1 MKNTALLLVIF
12 FFFPSIFFSQ
22 TFSNQD
28 FNDLILNES
37 KGFSKFKNSNKG
49 TPQAS
54 NYDLK
59 FARLEWEVNPEIYF
73 IKGKI
78 TFHFIPLVTN
88 FNDIY
93 FDCSNALTI
102 DSVVYN
108 SNILSF
114 NQLSGNVLQIALP
127 ATLPVNTLDSITIF
141 YQGAPVV
148 SPNGFG
154 SFEQGSHNNDSII
167 WTLSEPYGALD
178 WWPCKQDLT
187 DKIDSISVLITT
199 PSQYRAASHGLLVAE
214 TVVGSN
220 TTYHWKHNY
229 PIAAYLVSLTVTN
242 FSVYVDTVTLSTGL
256 LPVVNYVFP
265 EDSLSWASAT
275 PSIEPIFQLFDTLF
289 GAYPFMNEKYGH
301 AQYARGGGMEHQ
313 TMSSMNNVSFSLMAH
328 ELAHQ
333 WFGDKVTCGSW
344 EEIWLNEGFAT
355 YLTGLAHKYVAPSY
369 WWAWRQQ
376 TLDNIV
382 SLPDGSVFNTDTS
395 DVNRTFSGRLTYR
408 KGAYLL
414 RMLEWKLGENN
425 FFQGVRNYL
434 DDPNLAYNYA
444 KTSDLKTH
452 LETVSGQ
459 NLTEFFND
467 WYFGEGHPSY
477 QINWNQ
483 TGNSVAFNVNQTQS
497 HPSVS
502 FFEMPIPIYVKG
514 QGQDTTFVFEHQF
527 SGQQFTASVPFT
539 IDSVFFDPE
548 LWLISSN
555 TLITSIDKIEQ
566 ISPKV
571 TVYPNPAFS
580 TLNVSTNEFLKE
592 ITVFNMEG
600 KQLIQTT
607 LFVGINNYEL
617 DISQL
622 ATGNYIIEI
631 RTNTTTVKKKLHKIN
646 K

>member
-12 FFFPSIFFSQ
+12 FFLSSNFFSQ

-37 KGFSKFKNSNKG
+37 KGFSKFKNTNKG
-49 TPQAS
+49 VPQAS

-59 FARLEWEVNPEIYF
+59 FHKLEWEVNPEIYY

-78 TFHFIPLVTN
+78 TSHFTPLVSN
-88 FNDIY
+88 FNEIY

-108 SNILSF
+108 SNTLSF

-148 SPNGFG
+148 PPNGFG

-214 TVVGSN
+214 SIIGSN
-220 TTYHWKHNY
+220 TTYHWKHHY
-229 PIAAYLVSLTVTN
+229 PIAAYLISLTVTN
-242 FSVYVDTVTLSTGL
+242 FSVYVDTVSLSTGL
-256 LPVVNYVFP
+256 LPIVNYVFP
-265 EDSLSWASAT
+265 EDSLAWASTT

-355 YLTGLAHKYVAPSY
+355 YLTGLAHKYVAPSF
-369 WWAWRQQ
+369 WWTWRQQ

-382 SLPDGSVFNTDTS
+382 SQPDGSVFNTDTS

-414 RMLEWKLGENN
+414 RMLEWKLGEQL

-434 DDPNLAYNYA
+434 NDPNLAYNYV
-444 KTSDLKTH
+444 KTNDLKTH

-467 WYFGEGHPSY
+467 WYYGEGYPSY
-477 QINWNQ
+477 QISWSQ
-483 TGNSVAFNVNQTQS
+483 TGNTVTFKVNQTQS
-497 HPSVS
+497 HSSVS

-539 IDSVFFDPE
+539 IDSVFLDPE

-555 TLITSIDKIEQ
+555 TFITSIEKLEQ

-580 TLNVSTNEFLKE
+580 ILNISTNEFLKE
-592 ITVFNMEG
+592 IAVFNIEG
-600 KQLIQTT
+600 KQLNHIV
-607 LFVGINNYEL
+607 LLIGLNNYEL

-622 ATGNYIIEI
+622 AIGNYIVEI
-631 RTNTTTVKKKLHKIN
+631 KTNSTSVKKKFTKR
-646 K
+646 